1 MATRHPDDVEGLTQ
15 RLKRAH
21 TREERERLWQ
31 DLVPKLKTIARNRIG
46 AANRRGID
54 SPTELVNEMY
64 PALQRALDRPETRF
78 DSRAEFLAYAAQAM
92 RRQLVANAKRQVA
105 EELEGDEIAIESASP
120 ALTIAVGEALEL
132 LAQKFPRAV
141 RAFQLRVYGGY
152 SHDEILELMNKDY
165 RTKALLAADL
175 GLVKKQL
182 IAMLQSSE

>member
-64 PALQRALDRPETRF
+64 PAL
-78 DSRAEFLAYAAQAM
+78 
-92 RRQLVANAKRQVA
+92 
-105 EELEGDEIAIESASP
+105 
-120 ALTIAVGEALEL
+120 
-132 LAQKFPRAV
+132 
-141 RAFQLRVYGGY
+141 
-152 SHDEILELMNKDY
+152 
-165 RTKALLAADL
+165 
-175 GLVKKQL
+175 
-182 IAMLQSSE
+182 

>member
-1 MATRHPDDVEGLTQ
+1 MMTKPSDDVEGLTQ
-15 RLKRAH
+15 RLKQAR
-21 TREERERLWQ
+21 TREERERLWN
-31 DLVPKLKTIARNRIG
+31 DLVPKLKVIARNRIG

-78 DSRAEFLAYAAQAM
+78 ASRAEFLAYAAQAM
-92 RRQLVANAKRQVA
+92 RRQLVATAKRRVA
-105 EELEGDEIAIESASP
+105 EELQGDDFAIESASP
-120 ALTIAVGEALEL
+120 ALIIAVGEALEVL
-132 LAQKFPRAV
+132 GERYPRAV

-152 SHDEILELMNKDY
+152 SHDDIIELMSGEY

-182 IAMLQSSE
+182 AALLKSSE